1 MYVIIDIF
9 SRYVV
14 GWMIADRECQQLAKT
29 LIEET
34 ALRHHI
40 LKGQL
45 TIHSDNGPSMTS
57 HTVSQLL
64 ETMGILKTHNRP
76 YTNNDNPFSESQF
89 KTIKYCPQFPEQ
101 FESLNGAEIFL
112 PAFLN
117 GITMSTITPGIL
129 FLRPS
134 MVHFGC
140 SETILKIAMMF

>member
-1 MYVIIDIF
+1 
-9 SRYVV
+9 
-14 GWMIADRECQQLAKT
+14 MIADRECQQLAKT

-34 ALRHHI
+34 ALRHHHI

-76 YTNNDNPFSESQF
+76 YTSNDNPFSESQF

-101 FESLNGAEIFL
+101 FESLNGAEIFCQ
-112 PAFLN
+112 PFLN
-117 GITMSTITPGIL
+117 GITMSTILRYFI
-129 FLRPS
+129 LRPS